1 MDALTMWAG
10 VIKPK
15 KRKVV
20 ISPEYIKLTK
30 LQDEAMMALIF
41 NNITPFVQKLFVL
54 SAPTERKDL
63 YILFNQKDIYLE
75 LDKNSNFV
83 IHN

>member
-1 MDALTMWAG
+1 MDVITMWAG
-10 VIKPK
+10 IIKPK

-20 ISPEYIKLTK
+20 ISPEYIKSFK
-30 LQDEAMMALIF
+30 LEDEALMALVF

-54 SAPTERKDL
+54 SAPIERKDL